1 MILTKALLAA
11 TLLTAP
17 FSGMNS
23 ALTTNPITQEVQPR
37 LFGTLTSGWL
47 TSTDGYSQIQVTY
60 THELATN
67 RIVYINSIVA
77 VRLTNGSA
85 ISQFWRLGESINGN
99 VATINIGY
107 RLGSGSEDRL
117 GTYHLVV

>member
-17 FSGMNS
+17 FSGVNS

-77 VRLTNGSA
+77 VRLTNGVLSHSFGGSVNLSTVMLLLSTLA
-85 ISQFWRLGESINGN
+85 I
-99 VATINIGY
+99 
-107 RLGSGSEDRL
+107 D
-117 GTYHLVV
+117 